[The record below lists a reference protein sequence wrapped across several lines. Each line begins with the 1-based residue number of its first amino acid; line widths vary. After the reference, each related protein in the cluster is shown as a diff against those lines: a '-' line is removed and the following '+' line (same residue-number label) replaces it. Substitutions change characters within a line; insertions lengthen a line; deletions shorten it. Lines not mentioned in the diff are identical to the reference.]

1 MLKNTTKIIILLD
14 KLAWILVLLVGFM
27 MLITNTS
34 NAQRIKVIANETTKT
49 VDVLFD
55 NQLFTS
61 FFNPGEDILKK
72 PVLYPIR
79 TSKGTLITRG
89 WPIDPRPG
97 ERVDHPHH
105 VGMWLNYEDVNG
117 FDYWNNSTAI
127 SEEKRVAKYGTI
139 RQLELMQMK
148 SGGKQGSF
156 KVKGVWVS
164 ADGHGEDTMIETTEY
179 IFSGK
184 GDQRIIDRI
193 TTLVAEREVIFKDV
207 KDGMFAIRVARELE
221 GPSTKPEIFT
231 DASGIETKV
240 PTLNNEGITGNYRSS
255 EGLEGEKVWGT
266 RGRWVNLS
274 GKFKDEDVSLAII
287 DHPKNVGYPTY
298 WHARTYGLFAA
309 NPLGANVFSNG
320 KEATNLKLEK
330 GQSVTFRYR
339 TVITS
344 RKVDDKE
351 VNKLAKEF
359 SKVK

>member
-1 MLKNTTKIIILLD
+1 MLKNFRLTVKLLDRLYWAMAILL
-14 KLAWILVLLVGFM
+14 AIIMIV
-27 MLITNTS
+27 TNTS
-34 NAQRIKVIANETTKT
+34 TAQRIKVEANETTKT
-49 VDVLFD
+49 VDISYD
-55 NQLFTS
+55 NQPFTS

-72 PVLYPIR
+72 PVLYPLR
-79 TSKGTLITRG
+79 TSKGTIITRG

-127 SEEKRVAKYGTI
+127 DEDKRVAKYGTI
-139 RQLELMQMK
+139 RQLELVEMK
-148 SGGKQGSF
+148 SGSNKGSF
-156 KVKGVWVS
+156 KVRGEWVS
-164 ADGHGEDTMIETTEY
+164 ADGHGETTLLETTEY

-193 TTLVAEREVIFKDV
+193 TTLTADRDAVFKDV

-266 RGRWVNLS
+266 KGRWVNLS

-287 DHPKNVGYPTY
+287 DHPKNLGYPTY

-309 NPLGANVFSNG
+309 NPLGDFVFSNG
-320 KEATNLKLEK
+320 KTSTNLKLAK
-330 GQSVTFRYR
+330 GESVTFRYR

-344 RKVDDKE
+344 RKVGDAE
-351 VNKLAKEF
+351 INKLAKDF
-359 SKVK
+359 AKVK

>member
-1 MLKNTTKIIILLD
+1 MLKNLNLLLKLMDRFVIVITLVLIILM
-14 KLAWILVLLVGFM
+14 LL
-27 MLITNTS
+27 TNS
-34 NAQRIKVIANETTKT
+34 LKAQRIKVVANETTKT
-49 VDVLFD
+49 VDVLYD
-55 NQLFTS
+55 NQIFTS
-61 FFNPGEDILKK
+61 FFNPGEDLLKK
-72 PVLYPIR
+72 PVLYPLR
-79 TSKGTLITRG
+79 TSKGTIITRG

-97 ERVDHPHH
+97 ERIDHPHH

-127 SEEKRVAKYGTI
+127 EENKRVAKYGTI
-139 RQLELMQMK
+139 RQLELVNMK
-148 SGGKQGSF
+148 SGGSKASF
-156 KVKGVWVS
+156 KVKGEWVS
-164 ADGHGEDTMIETTEY
+164 ADGHGESTLLETTEY

-184 GDQRIIDRI
+184 GNQRIIDRI
-193 TTLVAEREVIFKDV
+193 TTLVADREVVFKDV

-221 GPSTKPEIFT
+221 GPSKTPDVFT
-231 DASGIETKV
+231 DANGIETKV
-240 PTLNNEGITGNYRSS
+240 PVLNNDGVTGNYRSS

-309 NPLGANVFSNG
+309 NPLGAKVFSNG
-320 KEATNLKLEK
+320 KDVRNLTLKK
-330 GQSVTFRYR
+330 GESVTFRYR

-344 RKVDDKE
+344 GKVSDDE
-351 VNKLAKEF
+351 MNKLAKSF

>member
-1 MLKNTTKIIILLD
+1 MLKNTIKFIVLLD
-14 KLAWILVLLVGFM
+14 KLAWILILLVGFIM
-27 MLITNTS
+27 VFTNS
-34 NAQRIKVIANETTKT
+34 LKAQRIKVEANETTKT
-49 VDVLFD
+49 VDVSFD
-55 NQLFTS
+55 GKPFTS

-79 TSKGTLITRG
+79 TSKGTIITRG

-127 SEEKRVAKYGTI
+127 SEEKRLAKYGTI
-139 RQLELMQMK
+139 RQLELVNMK

-156 KVKGVWVS
+156 KVRGEWVS
-164 ADGHGEDTMIETTEY
+164 ADGHGETTLLETTEY

-193 TTLVAEREVIFKDV
+193 TTLTADRSVIFKDV

-221 GPSTKPEIFT
+221 GPSTKPELFT

-266 RGRWVNLS
+266 KGRWVNLS
-274 GKFKDEDVSLAII
+274 GKFKDEEVSLAII
-287 DHPKNVGYPTY
+287 DHPKNIGYPTY
-298 WHARTYGLFAA
+298 WHARTYGLFSA
-309 NPLGANVFSNG
+309 NPLGDFIFSNG
-320 KEATNLKLEK
+320 KTSTNLKLAK
-330 GQSVTFRYR
+330 GESVTFRYR

-344 RKVDDKE
+344 RKVADAE
-351 VNKLAKEF
+351 INKLAKAF

>member
-1 MLKNTTKIIILLD
+1 MLKNFKNLNVLFD
-14 KLAWILVLLVGFM
+14 KMAWVLILLVG
-27 MLITNTS
+27 LVILLTNTMK
-34 NAQRIKVIANETTKT
+34 AQRIKVIANETTKT
-49 VDVLFD
+49 VDISFD
-55 NQLFTS
+55 NQPFTS

-72 PVLYPIR
+72 PVLYPLR
-79 TSKGTLITRG
+79 TSNGTIITRG

-127 SEEKRVAKYGTI
+127 EENKRVAKYGTI
-139 RQLELMQMK
+139 RQLELVQMK

-156 KVKGVWVS
+156 KVRGEWIS
-164 ADGHGEDTMIETTEY
+164 ADGRGDDTMIETTEY

-193 TTLVAEREVIFKDV
+193 TTLVAERDVVFKDV

-221 GPSTKPEIFT
+221 LPSKTPEIFT

-240 PTLNNEGITGNYRSS
+240 PMLNNDGVTGNYRSS

-274 GKFKDEDVSLAII
+274 GKIKSEDISLAII

-298 WHARTYGLFAA
+298 WHARGYGLFAA

-320 KEATNLKLEK
+320 KEATNLKLKKGEK
-330 GQSVTFRYR
+330 VTFRYR
-339 TVITS
+339 TVISS
-344 RKVDDKE
+344 RKVTDDE
-351 VNKLAKEF
+351 LNKLAKSF
-359 SKVK
+359 AKLK